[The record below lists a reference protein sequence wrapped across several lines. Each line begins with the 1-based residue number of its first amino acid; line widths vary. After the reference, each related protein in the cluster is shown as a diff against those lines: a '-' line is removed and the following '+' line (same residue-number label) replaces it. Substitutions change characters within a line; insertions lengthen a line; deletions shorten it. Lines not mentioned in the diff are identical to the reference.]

1 MPSQTIY
8 YSHLQKHCNASLCFR
23 YSIIWFWRNAVPNI
37 SCFNVFQFLALTA
50 HWKHLNFYML
60 VLLKKLFG
68 KCMCWNFVQKI
79 WMKTMFGFIWVRYFQ
94 KLYWYKYVWEMY
106 YNRFLQGAFSVQS
119 ILPNIFSMKH
129 FGRYFKKGFWK
140 YNDSREMLQKKTTDF
155 WWNIVTRCLP
165 EDVLLHIFGQY
176 TPNMFEAYNCG
187 HLQKLIEEYLRR
199 FAKTCF
205 EKLFSEVP
213 PIRPGE
219 RNIWETC
226 PKRCVYRFFRRE
238 MFSPF
243 WVEMCLVDTKLEH
256 IPQCFPRN
264 L

>member
-1 MPSQTIY
+1 MILEECRP
-8 YSHLQKHCNASLCFR
+8 KHFMFQCF
-23 YSIIWFWRNAVPNI
+23 SI
-37 SCFNVFQFLALTA
+37 SCIDCTLKTSKNCLGSVCVGILSKKYE
-50 HWKHLNFYML
+50 WKL
-60 VLLKKLFG
+60 
-68 KCMCWNFVQKI
+68 C
-79 WMKTMFGFIWVRYFQ
+79 FGFIWVRYFQ

-213 PIRPGE
+213 PIRTGE

-243 WVEMCLVDTKLEH
+243 WVEICLVDTKLEH